1 MQMLKIIKCSDGM
14 RWYASKVGE
23 LVPYLGDSMGA
34 YKSREDAGYI
44 NFVHYED
51 AEVMPELTQLEQ
63 LQKAVVDTKAADA
76 VAEATWD
83 AAYAAAKAAEAVAE
97 ATYAVAEAAA
107 DAAYAAADAAYDAAY
122 AAKDAAYAGADAW
135 LELKEYLKEQVE

>member
-51 AEVMPELTQLEQ
+51 AEVIPELTKLEQ
-63 LQKAVVDTKAADA
+63 LEKNVVDTKAAFDVAVAAYAVYDA
-76 VAEATWD
+76 VFAADGDTVAKATY
-83 AAYAAAKAAEAVAE
+83 AAYAA
-97 ATYAVAEAAA
+97 EAAW
-107 DAAYAAADAAYDAAY
+107 DK
-122 AAKDAAYAGADAW
+122 AK
-135 LELKEYLKEQVE
+135 LELNNYLKEQDK